1 MHEYPLVWSEVM
13 CVQVK
18 PDGSIIMQMKQIPA
32 SSDWSEVTSITTTA
46 QVRLILNDVLSFR
59 TPHNSFVHALH
70 DTVQA
75 LSRTRRELHCLG

>member
-46 QVRLILNDVLSFR
+46 QVRFILNKVLSFSTR
-59 TPHNSFVHALH
+59 HNSFMHVLH
-70 DTVQA
+70 DTVHA
-75 LSRTRRELHCLG
+75 LSGTRRT